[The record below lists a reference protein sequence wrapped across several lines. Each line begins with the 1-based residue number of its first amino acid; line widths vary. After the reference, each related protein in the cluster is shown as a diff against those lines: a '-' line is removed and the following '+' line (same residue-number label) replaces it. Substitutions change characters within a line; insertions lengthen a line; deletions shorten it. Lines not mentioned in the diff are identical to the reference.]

1 MSKQIINQ
9 YYNEIDRYKRYG
21 GTRNESSVR
30 RAFANLLETY
40 CRTKNLVL
48 VDEIALKTSQKRP
61 DGTVKDALSLDWG
74 HWESKDAKDCLDD
87 EIDKKLELGYPQFN
101 ILFENT
107 EEIVLIRQGS
117 RITRC
122 LMKDADKLD
131 AVLTEFVCYV
141 RPEIKEF
148 HLAVEKFKEDI
159 PDVIE
164 ALRTII
170 AKQGRTNKKFK
181 KANTEFQEL
190 CQDSINPDITENDIK
205 EMLIQHILTAEIFDT
220 VFGASHFH
228 RENNIAKKLESV
240 VNTFFTG
247 RVRYNTLARI
257 DSYYK
262 AIRAEAARI
271 DNHHEKQKFLK
282 VIYENFYKAY
292 NPKGADRLGIVYTPG
307 EIVRFMIEST
317 DCLLEKHFGK
327 TLADKNVEILD
338 PATGTGTFITDIIE
352 YIPNQYLEYK
362 YKNEIHACEL
372 AILPYYIANL
382 NIEFTYQQKTGRYC
396 PFENIVFV
404 DTLDN
409 LGFSHSQKQYTFEG
423 FGLSAENLKRIK
435 KQNKRKIS
443 VIIGNPPYNANQ
455 MNENDNNK
463 NREYPE
469 IDKRIKNT
477 YVKYS
482 TAQKTKV
489 YDMYTRF
496 LRWATDRLHEDGVIA
511 FITNSSFINSRG
523 FDGFRKC
530 IQNEFDFVYIVDLGG
545 DVRSNPKQSKAN
557 VFGIMTGVAITFLIK
572 SFANN
577 KPARLF
583 HTHLDMETAKAKLNF
598 LAKNKFSNLTFEH
611 IIPNQQNNWI
621 NLGDQNFDQLIPL
634 STKASKTDK
643 NSVFSLLAN
652 GVSTNRDEWVYD
664 FSQENIV
671 NKCKFF
677 IHEYNSEVDRW
688 AEYKKANKIKE
699 IPNES
704 NPIVDKFLHARN
716 IIKWSSRLKRDKL
729 RKEKKGVF
737 NDAEIRKA
745 FYRPFT
751 PKYLYYGYIPI
762 DIRGQQENA
771 FPDSENKNI
780 LICITAHRQVPFIVH
795 AVNKTV
801 DAGYGSRATRYL
813 PLYRYDQYGNRLDNI
828 TDWGLKKFQKKY
840 QINLT
845 KLDIF
850 YYTYAVI
857 HNSAYCQ
864 KYKLNLKREFP
875 RLPFYNDF
883 DKWVKWGLELTE
895 LHINYETVKPYALK
909 IHKTAEKENPKPK
922 LRAIPE
928 KGKIILDE
936 NTAVTGIP
944 SRAWDYKLGN
954 RSALHWILDQ
964 HKEKKPSDKTIAEK
978 FNTYRFADYK
988 ETVINL
994 LKRVCRV
1001 SVITVEIMDK
1011 MAKEEPHK

>member
-9 YYNEIDRYKRYG
+9 YYNEIDQYKRYG
-21 GTRNESSVR
+21 GTSNESSVR

-74 HWESKDAKDCLDD
+74 HWESKDAKDNLDD
-87 EIDKKLELGYPQFN
+87 EIEKKLAIGYPQFN

-107 EEIVLIRQGS
+107 KEIVLIRQS
-117 RITRC
+117 CRIMRC

-131 AVLTEFVCYV
+131 AVLTEFVSYV

-159 PDVIE
+159 PEVIE
-164 ALRTII
+164 ALRAMI
-170 AKQGRTNKKFK
+170 ARQARTNKKFK
-181 KANTEFQEL
+181 KANAEFQEL
-190 CQDSINPDITENDIK
+190 CKDSINTNVTENDIK

-240 VNTFFTG
+240 VCTFFTG
-247 RVRYNTLARI
+247 QVRYNTLARI

-317 DCLLEKHFGK
+317 DWLLEKYFGK
-327 TLADKNVEILD
+327 ALADKNVEILD

-352 YIPNQYLEYK
+352 YIPKQYLEYK

-382 NIEFTYQQKTGRYC
+382 NIEFTYQQETGEYR

-409 LGFSHSQKQYTFEG
+409 LGFSFEGKQLTFDG
-423 FGLSAENLKRIK
+423 FGLSAENLVRIK

-443 VIIGNPPYNANQ
+443 VIIGNPPYNAKQ
-455 MNENDNNK
+455 QIYNDFNPNK
-463 NREYPE
+463 KYKKVDE
-469 IDKRIKNT
+469 RIKQT
-477 YVKYS
+477 YIKQG
-482 TAQKTKV
+482 TAQNQIVV

-496 LRWATDRLHEDGVIA
+496 FRWASDRLNEDGIIC
-511 FITNSSFINSRG
+511 FISNNSFLNSRT

-530 IQNEFDFVYIVDLGG
+530 IRKEFDYAYFIDLGG
-545 DVRSNPKQSKAN
+545 NIRELSGKDGIFLGEKHT
-557 VFGIMTGVAITFLIK
+557 VFGLAAMVGISISFLIK
-572 SFANN
+572 DSQSQN
-577 KPARLF
+577 KDCQIKYIHPCDIRATRREKF
-583 HTHLDMETAKAKLNF
+583 EFLND
-598 LAKNKFSNLTFEH
+598 
-611 IIPNQQNNWI
+611 NQFKTIEFQSIKPDKQNNWLDI
-621 NLGDQNFDQLIPL
+621 TDNDFDEFIPIFDKDVKSGKSEQAVFQL
-634 STKASKTDK
+634 
-643 NSVFSLLAN
+643 FSR
-652 GVSTNRDEWVYD
+652 GVVTQRDAWVYD
-664 FSQENIV
+664 FSETALIKKIRHIV
-671 NKCKFF
+671 RIYQQTLKNPAF
-677 IHEYNSEVDRW
+677 EDR
-688 AEYKKANKIKE
+688 N
-699 IPNES
+699 
-704 NPIVDKFLHARN
+704 F
-716 IIKWSSRLKRDKL
+716 IKWDRELTKYLNKGIKKKFE
-729 RKEKKGVF
+729 KEKI
-737 NDAEIRKA
+737 IRSA
-745 FYRPFT
+745 YRPFSKKFFYFDKHFNGMT
-751 PKYLYYGYIPI
+751 YQWFNIYNDEKSNKIILVKSFGSN
-762 DIRGQQENA
+762 RA
-771 FPDSENKNI
+771 FNTMVTDTIAE
-780 LICITAHRQVPFIVH
+780 LHV
-795 AVNKTV
+795 
-801 DAGYGSRATRYL
+801 AGANQCL
-813 PLYRYDQYGNRLDNI
+813 PLYRYESDGSRTDNI
-828 TDWGLKKFQKKY
+828 TDWGLKQFTDHYPDKTV
-840 QINLT
+840 T
-845 KLDIF
+845 KEDIF
-850 YYTYAVI
+850 HYTYAVL
-857 HNSAYCQ
+857 HNPAYRL
-864 KYKLNLKREFP
+864 KYEINLKREFP
-875 RLPFYNDF
+875 RLPFYKDF

-895 LHINYETVKPYALK
+895 LHINYETVKPYTLK

-928 KGKIILDE
+928 KGEIILDE

-944 SRAWDYKLGN
+944 SQAWDYKLGN

-964 HKEKKPSDKTIAEK
+964 HKEKKPRDKTIAEK

-988 ETVINL
+988 KTVINL

-1001 SVITVEIMDK
+1001 SVVTVEIMAK
-1011 MAKEEPHK
+1011 MAKEEPHEE